1 MNGALRIRLLI
12 AADAPAVVVAIHA
25 AFRAQSVE
33 TDPPSGAL
41 REDAASVAA
50 QIAAGGGAGVE
61 VAGEGLVAAVL
72 WEEKDGDALYL
83 GRLGVLP
90 GWRRRGLARA
100 LVLAAEAEARR
111 RGLAR
116 VTLSV
121 RLVLEDNRR
130 LFESCG
136 FVETARTCHPGYAE
150 PTSATMEK
158 RLG

>member
-1 MNGALRIRLLI
+1 
-12 AADAPAVVVAIHA
+12 
-25 AFRAQSVE
+25 
-33 TDPPSGAL
+33 
-41 REDAASVAA
+41 
-50 QIAAGGGAGVE
+50 
-61 VAGEGLVAAVL
+61 VL